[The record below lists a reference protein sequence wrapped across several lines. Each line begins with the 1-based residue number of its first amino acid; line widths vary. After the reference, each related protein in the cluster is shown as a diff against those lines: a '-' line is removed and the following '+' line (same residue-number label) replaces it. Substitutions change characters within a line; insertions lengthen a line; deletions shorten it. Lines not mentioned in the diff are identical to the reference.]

1 MTASITEQILAA
13 LETTLAATAGV
24 SAVQES

>member
-1 MTASITEQILAA
+1 MTASITEQILTA

-24 SAVQES
+24 GAVQAS